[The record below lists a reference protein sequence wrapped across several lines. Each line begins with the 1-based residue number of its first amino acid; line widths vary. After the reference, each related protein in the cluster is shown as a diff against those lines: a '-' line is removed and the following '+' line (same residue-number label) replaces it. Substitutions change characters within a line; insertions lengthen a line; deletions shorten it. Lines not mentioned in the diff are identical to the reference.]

1 MAPVIGDAH
10 DQKNCRFQITL
21 TNQEKPNRTDKGYKT
36 CDSQARNIKRCL
48 STLVI
53 KEIQNKPQMRFCFIP
68 IELVKLRNVSKAEL
82 LYIAFDSLTGTVI

>member
-1 MAPVIGDAH
+1 MTRKTVDS
-10 DQKNCRFQITL
+10 RLLLQIRK
-21 TNQEKPNRTDKGYKT
+21 KPNRTDKGYKT

-82 LYIAFDSLTGTVI
+82 LYIAFESLTGTVI